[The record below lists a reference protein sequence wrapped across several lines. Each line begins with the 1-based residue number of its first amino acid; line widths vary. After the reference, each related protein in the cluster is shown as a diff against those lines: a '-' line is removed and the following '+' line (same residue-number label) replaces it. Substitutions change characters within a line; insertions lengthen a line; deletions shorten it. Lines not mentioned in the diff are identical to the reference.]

1 MPGETRAT
9 PTEILRKMDIC
20 AEEMLL
26 RQIYGDLRAQSESH
40 FCLVEE
46 CDEKE
51 ETIYQQ
57 FPRKLS
63 KSYW

>member
-1 MPGETRAT
+1 MPEETRAT

-26 RQIYGDLRAQSESH
+26 RQIYENLRAQSESH

-46 CDEKE
+46 CNEKVK
-51 ETIYQQ
+51 TIYQQ
-57 FPRKLS
+57 FPQKLS